1 MAAHLMELTSVL
13 DQLMERMRER
23 GSEANTATM
32 TLVVFFEDAT
42 TGALARD
49 RIRALA
55 GKHPSRVVILDGTQD
70 ETLARVERSDWI
82 ELGVKNGGAGLLYSA
97 ANTLRLPEAP
107 VVLLWI
113 APGIGDDE
121 RFVALSHGARTIVY
135 NSSLVDIGDG
145 ALRELI
151 AYVGRHPE
159 LPIADIA
166 YLRLGPWQES
176 VAILFD
182 GEEAAELLDLA
193 RVEISCGS
201 EPESLYLLG
210 WLASR
215 LGWKPRDGETLSAPS
230 GKTVRFAL
238 RCEGEPR
245 RIRRV
250 ALSSS
255 RSTFLAEVNES
266 GETIVLSV
274 EGGRAKAPRLRA
286 INNPGVAA
294 LLERAIL
301 TGHHDRIFEASLAV
315 AGEVLGCGA
324 RAS

>member
-1 MAAHLMELTSVL
+1 MKLGTVL
-13 DQLMERMRER
+13 DQLTARMRER
-23 GSEANTATM
+23 GSEANAATM
-32 TLVVFFEDAT
+32 TLVVFFEDAAIGT
-42 TGALARD
+42 LARD
-49 RIRALA
+49 RIRKLA
-55 GKHPSRVVILDGTQD
+55 GKYPSRVIIFDATQD
-70 ETLARVERSDWI
+70 ETLRRVERSDWI
-82 ELGVKNGGAGLLYSA
+82 ELGVRNGGPDLLYSA

-121 RFVALSHGARTIVY
+121 RFVVLSHDARTVVY
-135 NSSLVDIGDG
+135 NSSLVDTGHG

-151 AYVGRHPE
+151 AYVERHPD

-182 GEEAAELLDLA
+182 GEEASELLELA

-215 LGWKPRDGETLSAPS
+215 LGWKPRDAETLSAPS
-230 GKTVRFAL
+230 GKVVRFAL
-238 RCEGEPR
+238 SREGDPR
-245 RIRRV
+245 RISRV
-250 ALSSS
+250 ALSSA

-266 GETIVLSV
+266 GEMICLSV
-274 EGGRAKAPRLRA
+274 TGDRTKRPRLRA

-301 TGHHDRIFEASLAV
+301 TGHHDRIFQASLAAAGDVLACDAPV
-315 AGEVLGCGA
+315 A
-324 RAS
+324 